1 MTRPP
6 SGAVRA
12 ADDRDQGGISVAD
25 LVSKVSQDMSILV
38 RQELELAKAEIRQE
52 ARKSGKGA
60 GLLGA
65 AGLAAVM
72 VLLFLSLA
80 LWAAFAIVMHPGL
93 AAVAVAAIW
102 ATAAAVLYGVGHSQ
116 LRHVNPTP
124 QRTTETLKQAPDSL
138 RGSRADNREETT
150 HD

>member
-1 MTRPP
+1 M
-6 SGAVRA
+6 
-12 ADDRDQGGISVAD
+12 SV
-25 LVSKVSQDMSILV
+25 LV
-38 RQELELAKAEIRQE
+38 RQELELAKAEVTQE

-102 ATAAAVLYGVGHSQ
+102 AAVAAVLFAAGHTR
-116 LRHVNPTP
+116 LRRLNPTP
-124 QRTTETLKQAPDSL
+124 QRTTETLKEIPDSL
-138 RGSRADNREETT
+138 RGGRAGNRSRGDNP
-150 HD
+150 